1 MEIDWFLFVSAG
13 IFKMSNSKSIF
24 RNNVKIWHAMN
35 VIVFDIQPI
44 DWWTNSFD
52 NEITFYA
59 SNRKTE
65 WLPNRNWQSKRSECF
80 GFDFG
85 CHILINQITMSTQRV
100 LQRFQCTNRHR
111 FSIVKNSFVCIIPFS
126 IQSNKQTNE

>member
-1 MEIDWFLFVSAG
+1 MQFRFQHSEGQIIHLLNLRCAEIGKRDNDDDVRVFEWELIDFFFVSAG

-59 SNRKTE
+59 SNRKIE
-65 WLPNRNWQSKRSECF
+65 
-80 GFDFG
+80 
-85 CHILINQITMSTQRV
+85 
-100 LQRFQCTNRHR
+100 
-111 FSIVKNSFVCIIPFS
+111 
-126 IQSNKQTNE
+126 